1 MWKRK
6 GRLGTS
12 RGDSRAVGWAR
23 ALAALACVSGAA
35 GVAAQGLPA
44 RAALC
49 EGADQGPRGHAQ
61 SLEAQGDAA
70 RDALRGLVSSR
81 DRADVLCG
89 LAGLT
94 ALRDEAAVLP
104 LLAAM
109 RDNAFVDERYRLARW
124 AAFIAGGPDPSA
136 GRRLVPLLDLFED
149 ALVWRATGDDAILFL
164 GELDDARARD
174 RLLAELA
181 RPGSEAGLDAAIHAL
196 ARQADPRARERI
208 AAIGQET
215 LQSHAGNATFEQARR
230 LGAVAFYQLTLG
242 SDTQAAGLDI
252 LARLAPASREDTAA
266 WATATVCELAVRRPE
281 ARAALAAR
289 YRTLTQALTA
299 AGVRWDHLGRGAF
312 PCVPPD

>member
-1 MWKRK
+1 
-6 GRLGTS
+6 
-12 RGDSRAVGWAR
+12 V
-23 ALAALACVSGAA
+23 ALACVSGAPA
-35 GVAAQGLPA
+35 DAAAQGPPA

-49 EGADQGPRGHAQ
+49 EGEDKGPRDHAQ
-61 SLEAQGDAA
+61 RLQARGDAA

-94 ALRDEAAVLP
+94 ALRDETAVPP

-109 RDNAFVDERYRLARW
+109 RDAAFADDRYRLARW
-124 AAFIAGGPDPSA
+124 AAFIAGGPDASV
-136 GRRLVPLLDLFED
+136 GQRLVPLLDLFED
-149 ALVWRATGDDAILFL
+149 ALVWRSTGDDAILFL
-164 GELDDARARD
+164 GELDDPRARD

-196 ARQADPRARERI
+196 ARQAEPRARDSI
-208 AAIGQET
+208 TAIGQET

-242 SDTQAAGLDI
+242 PDTLASGLDI

-266 WATATVCELAVRRPE
+266 WATATVCEQAVRRPTT
-281 ARAALAAR
+281 RSALARHHRA
-289 YRTLTQALTA
+289 LTQALTA